1 MIYTKLALPE
11 DPDIQVMHIGPDQL
25 PYICVCEPLDYRA
38 DRSISWHW
46 HQYFEVAYV
55 AEGTLECRTPSH
67 TLQLKQGEAVFIN
80 SGVLHTYRQTS
91 TVPCVIYAHIFDS
104 RFLSGTLSSGIYQKY
119 IYPIAKN
126 HTLFLQHISPVN
138 RHQTL
143 MLDALRTMVELS
155 RTEPFGYEFQLQS
168 HLSAFW
174 CRLLT
179 LSSQQGPTPVHSDS
193 DIQRI
198 KAMLHYIHGNYPSHI
213 TLKNI
218 ADAAL
223 VSERECSR
231 CFQRCFRES
240 AIGYLN
246 RYRIRMAAS
255 MLLETQET
263 ILSISQQCGFS
274 SLSYFGK
281 QFHDM
286 LGCSPKEYRHR
297 SAASAVPASP
307 KEG

>member
-1 MIYTKLALPE
+1 MIYTKLTLPE
-11 DPDIQVMHIGPDQL
+11 DPDIQVTHIGPDQL

-55 AEGTLECRTPSH
+55 AEGALECRTPSH
-67 TLQLKQGEAVFIN
+67 TLQVKQGEAVFIN

-91 TVPCVIYAHIFDS
+91 ITPCVIYAHIFDS

-126 HTLFLQHISPVN
+126 HALSLQHIVPVN
-138 RHQTL
+138 RHQSL
-143 MLDALRTMVELS
+143 MLEALNAMVALS
-155 RTEPFGYEFQLQS
+155 RKEPFGYEFQLQS
-168 HLSAFW
+168 HLSSFW

-179 LSSQQGPTPVHSDS
+179 LSSQGDPTFSHSDS

-198 KAMLHYIHGNYPSHI
+198 KAMLHFIHRNYARRL

-218 ADAAL
+218 ADAAA

-246 RYRIRMAAS
+246 RYRIRVAAG

-281 QFHDM
+281 LFRDM
-286 LGCSPKEYRHR
+286 LGCSPKEYRQR
-297 SAASAVPASP
+297 SAASADPVSA
-307 KEG
+307 G